1 MENNKMLRY
10 LEGQLSAQDK
20 KDFEALIESNSD
32 LQLELEMLGYLI
44 DNEPEEIPPY
54 ELKQKIYQMANIK
67 DETFMDLA
75 IKKVDQLLDVVL
87 GKEYYQDINP
97 VLITRSND
105 KSLLF
110 SKTMNKFDI
119 LCDVSSDEE
128 GQYLMNLA
136 ASKNNKEVDNIKF
149 SITKNN
155 EHTIER
161 YTKSNGNTGSFIIN
175 PGVYYINITTL
186 KSEVG
191 NIKINLS

>member
-1 MENNKMLRY
+1 M
-10 LEGQLSAQDK
+10 GQ
-20 KDFEALIESNSD
+20 I
-32 LQLELEMLGYLI
+32 
-44 DNEPEEIPPY
+44 
-54 ELKQKIYQMANIK
+54 
-67 DETFMDLA
+67 
-75 IKKVDQLLDVVL
+75 LDVIL

-155 EHTIER
+155 EHAIER